1 MDLPQSRS
9 AMAKHCLFLVI
20 CVLLAGHAIV
30 ERLSGQ
36 VVTGQVIDST
46 SSVTIV
52 VSYRARMTYQSRRTC
67 ASLTA
72 RSGDI
77 VQSIGIRLNIHV
89 RDTVTIPWHPE
100 GIVFQW
106 KVTRCSTVGHQRRY
120 IPGYYDMNWN
130 PVISGSTIVSTIA
143 RRRVNCGPGRE
154 RRSMR
159 VYIEPGHAFLLQC
172 PQDLT
177 LASISEPP

>member
-1 MDLPQSRS
+1 MYLPRSRS
-9 AMAKHCLFLVI
+9 ATAKHCLFLVL
-20 CVLLAGHAIV
+20 CVLLAGHALV

-89 RDTVTIPWHPE
+89 RDTVTVHVVPWHPE
-100 GIVFQW
+100 GIVFYWQYLPPRQPARSHLSPPRLHQT
-106 KVTRCSTVGHQRRY
+106 VTT
-120 IPGYYDMNWN
+120 
-130 PVISGSTIVSTIA
+130 GS
-143 RRRVNCGPGRE
+143 
-154 RRSMR
+154 RSMP
-159 VYIEPGHAFLLQC
+159 VYIEPGHELLLHC

-177 LASISEPP
+177 WLPLWSPGVR